1 MRAQA
6 VGTQPHE
13 IPGDLLLFA
22 PREFGIFS
30 VYESRAPTAT
40 APFNA
45 PIVFDAVAAAVVAFQ
60 SRSATTL
67 CG

>member
-6 VGTQPHE
+6 VGTQPHK
-13 IPGDLLLFA
+13 IPGDLSLFA

-45 PIVFDAVAAAVVAFQ
+45 PIVFDAQVAAAVVAF
-60 SRSATTL
+60 
-67 CG
+67 